1 MMQAKRIFISL
12 LVVVLL
18 TFCSLTAFA
27 AAEEASAFKV
37 AVSAQCDTAIAE
49 GDYAYSLEKDAVV
62 KFSIASGDWKT
73 SVYAIKLEIA
83 YDANA
88 LELLPADNAEQV
100 QDENV
105 LDTSGIQIS
114 SKYNDVA
121 SVTGGAKEGMFS
133 VNYLLRTTGYQ
144 GAGEL
149 VNFSFKV
156 KDIHTNVGQEAAVTV
171 HARVISGD
179 GSYLDLPVEV
189 DGAKFNFGVH
199 TYGEEQARDLAPN
212 DCTAG
217 AEIFRF
223 CTVEG
228 CGKENVIAR
237 PNETGHDESG
247 AEPNCTTA
255 KICAREGCTYE
266 LLPKLGHAPNIE
278 QATCMTDL
286 YCTRE
291 DCPNK
296 GEILEEKLPHD
307 TTGPDATCTAA
318 KTCKVCGTELAP
330 MIPHDETGPEATCIA
345 PKVCKYGCGKVLAP
359 KLPHNTSGPDA
370 DCVNP
375 KVCANEGCTA
385 VLAEKLGHDVSGPAA
400 DCVTAKVCAR
410 EGCGVV
416 LLAALGHDENGKP
429 ATCTTDKVCAR
440 PNCNFVI
447 EERFGHDESGADAT
461 CALPKTCVT
470 CGVVLVEKLDT
481 PEAHVYG
488 EWVVETEATMS
499 STGSRYKV
507 CTLCEDKVTEEIPE
521 KSSAWLIILIVV
533 GVLVLVGGGVAV
545 YFLSKNKKAK
555 AESEETTE
563 ENSEENTE
571 EVTEAPAKEATEEK
585 TEE

>member
-1 MMQAKRIFISL
+1 MKQSKRLLISL

-18 TFCSLTAFA
+18 TFCTLTAFA
-27 AAEEASAFKV
+27 AADEAPALKI
-37 AVSAQCDTAIAE
+37 AVSHTVSDTAIEGVDNTVGVQKDDVLTFTVKADENTIALFAAE
-49 GDYAYSLEKDAVV
+49 LRV
-62 KFSIASGDWKT
+62 KFDST
-73 SVYAIKLEIA
+73 
-83 YDANA
+83 A
-88 LELLPADNAEQV
+88 LELVADSVVVPQNGTVAVNNGEIIVSYLKGSLSGDLLTFDLKVTEGHGDTDVTVTVPAIMTLGGQ
-100 QDENV
+100 
-105 LDTSGIQIS
+105 
-114 SKYNDVA
+114 DVA
-121 SVTGGAKEGMFS
+121 IDWTGDVT
-133 VNYLLRTTGYQ
+133 T
-144 GAGEL
+144 
-149 VNFSFKV
+149 
-156 KDIHTNVGQEAAVTV
+156 I
-171 HARVISGD
+171 
-179 GSYLDLPVEV
+179 
-189 DGAKFNFGVH
+189 GVH
-199 TYGEEQARDLAPN
+199 SYGEETTVDEIPT

-217 AEIFRF
+217 AKVFRA
-223 CTVEG
+223 CTVDG
-228 CGKENVIAR
+228 CDAEIVLAR
-237 PNETGHDESG
+237 PNEEAHDASG
-247 AEPNCTTA
+247 APADCLNA
-255 KICAREGCTYE
+255 QICAREGCE
-266 LLPKLGHAPNIE
+266 GVVEAALDHAPNVE
-278 QATCMTDL
+278 APTCTTAQV
-286 YCTRE
+286 CTRE
-291 DCPNK
+291 NCPVEGK
-296 GEILEEKLPHD
+296 LLQAALPHD

-563 ENSEENTE
+563 ENSEEKTE
-571 EVTEAPAKEATEEK
+571 EVTEAPAEEATEEK